1 VDVAIVT
8 TRIVDRDA
16 QGNFTAASLAEL
28 MARGSGRVALY
39 TFAYER
45 PPIDGVEVRFLGGVN
60 RHGLGTNVRAFLRT
74 LKNARE
80 LAGYD
85 RLVLAGPDVG
95 ALPAIHLAKRRNP
108 KMRLIWV
115 YHGLTPPEQLASI
128 KNRLLTRVRRLA
140 YARSMKRSDRIK
152 TDSRY
157 SKDELAGWGVDPSK
171 VTVIP
176 IGIDLTRFSPGP
188 GDNVRASF
196 GVGDRF
202 LLLYVGRLASGK
214 RVDNLI
220 RAIAKMKEMPVA
232 LVIVGGGPERE
243 RLETLA
249 GELGMKDLVKF
260 AGRVADEDLPGYY
273 RACDAWVTASE
284 HEGFCVPVVEAIS
297 AGKPVIVP
305 DVTAMPETA
314 NSGGLTYPG
323 GDMDGFVRQV
333 RALTGDKTLYE
344 SLAARAHEHAKA
356 FDIGA
361 SVDAYI
367 AFILSD
373 SDKK

>member
-128 KNRLLTRVRRLA
+128 KDRLLTRVRRLA

-243 RLETLA
+243 RLEA
-249 GELGMKDLVKF
+249 FAIELGVKGAVRF
-260 AGRVADEDLPGYY
+260 AGRVTDEALPDYY

-284 HEGFCVPVVEAIS
+284 HEGFCVPVVEAM
-297 AGKPVIVP
+297 ACGKPVIVP
-305 DVTAMPETA
+305 DITAMPETA
-314 NSGGLTYPG
+314 RGVGLIYPP
-323 GDMDGFVRQV
+323 GDVGELTRSVMSLTSKKELYDSLSANAVR
-333 RALTGDKTLYE
+333 RAMAY
-344 SLAARAHEHAKA
+344 
-356 FDIGA
+356 DINTVLD
-361 SVDAYI
+361 SYI
-367 AFILSD
+367 GLILGNRGKD
-373 SDKK
+373 